1 MEPFVVKHYSED
13 ERPTIKG
20 NGFDGIEVGE
30 DREEAQGFIDFVN
43 ASMTKPPAV
52 LFDGFAVLQA
62 LDEKA
67 KARTSAENVSDVLD
81 AVVRLMRSNAAHEPT
96 ATDKQGD

>member
-1 MEPFVVKHYSED
+1 MKPH
-13 ERPTIKG
+13 
-20 NGFDGIEVGE
+20 NGIYNAA
-30 DREEAQGFIDFVN
+30 DREDALEKFTAQGS
-43 ASMTKPPAV
+43 AQPPAV

-81 AVVRLMRSNAAHEPT
+81 AVVRLMRYN
-96 ATDKQGD
+96 G